1 MGVYDILPGA
11 QQVKCWWSEMRDV
24 NFGDQVPGIHAKG
37 IQQNEVILTYS
48 IALREGGYANVTDCR
63 LISVTQKP
71 LHSTL
76 FDKYGEQIE
85 DLSELAGE
93 FGESYLFKDLR

>member
-1 MGVYDILPGA
+1 MMGVYDILPKG

-24 NFGDQVPGIHAKG
+24 NFGDQVPNISGES
-37 IQQNEVILTYS
+37 NYS

-63 LISVTQKP
+63 LVSVTEKP

-76 FDKYGEQIE
+76 FDKYGDPIE
-85 DLSELAGE
+85 NLSESTGE
-93 FGESYLFKDLR
+93 FGENYFFKNIK